1 MLHLPLT
8 QRAESFEN
16 EQEACA
22 WCNPSGNTP
31 FPSSPTPLKG
41 GRTTHTCETYPLVK
55 MSVEIKKVTSPKE
68 LKRFIRFNY
77 EFYKENPYSVP
88 DLYDDMLN
96 TFSPKK
102 NAAFEFCEADYFLA
116 YRDGRI
122 VGRVAAIINKRANER
137 WDKRTVRFGWIDFI
151 DDIEV
156 SRALIDAVKAWG
168 KERGMEEIEGPLG
181 FTDMDAEGMLV
192 EGFDQLSTMATI
204 YNYPY
209 YPWHMEQLGLEKS
222 ADWVE
227 MKIYIPEE
235 IPEKHKR
242 ISDIIARKYDL
253 HIRKLKSKKE
263 VRESG
268 VAHEIFRLINDAYEP
283 LFGFSRMTERQ
294 IDQYVNMY
302 VPVLDLRMVS
312 IVENAQNEIVA
323 VGISMAS
330 LSRALQKA
338 KGRLLPFGWWHL
350 LKALIWKRPK
360 VLDLLLVGVRPD
372 YQGKGVN
379 ALLFTDLIPT
389 YQQLGFEYAESNPEL
404 ELNEKVQ
411 NQWQYFKTE
420 QHKRRRCFKANI

>member
-1 MLHLPLT
+1 
-8 QRAESFEN
+8 
-16 EQEACA
+16 
-22 WCNPSGNTP
+22 
-31 FPSSPTPLKG
+31 
-41 GRTTHTCETYPLVK
+41 
-55 MSVEIKKVTSPKE
+55 MSVEIKKVTTKSE

-77 EFYKENPYSVP
+77 EFYKDNPYSVP

-116 YRDGRI
+116 LRDGKI
-122 VGRVAAIINKRANER
+122 VGRVAAIINRRANETWNR
-137 WDKRTVRFGWIDFI
+137 KTVRFGWIDFI
-151 DDIEV
+151 DDMEV
-156 SRALIDAVKAWG
+156 STALIDTVKQWG
-168 KERGMEEIEGPLG
+168 KERGMIEIEGPLG

-209 YPWHMEQLGLEKS
+209 YPQHMERLGLSKS

-227 MKIYIPEE
+227 MKIYVPDA
-235 IPEKHKR
+235 IPEKHRR
-242 ISDIIARKYDL
+242 ISDIIAKRYNL

-263 VRESG
+263 VRQSG
-268 VAHEIFRLINDAYEP
+268 VAHDIFRLINDAYTP
-283 LFGFSRMTERQ
+283 LFGYSRMTERQ
-294 IDQYVNMY
+294 IDQYVKMY

-312 IVENAQNEIVA
+312 IVENEQNEIVA

-338 KGRLLPFGWWHL
+338 KGRLLPFGWYHL
-350 LKALIWKRPK
+350 LKALMWKRPK
-360 VLDLLLVGVRPD
+360 VLDLLLVAVRPD

-379 ALLFTDLIPT
+379 ALLFTDLIPV
-389 YQQLGFEYAESNPEL
+389 YKELGFEYAESNPEL
-404 ELNEKVQ
+404 EMNEKVQ

-420 QHKRRRCFKANI
+420 QHKRRRCFKADI